1 MNVMK
6 NPKGD
11 LVEDECGDEAGDEA
25 EEQATRHNTTFRKYS
40 IVRESPTS
48 SGTTGSH

>member
-6 NPKGD
+6 DPKSD
-11 LVEDECGDEAGDEA
+11 LVEYERGDEAGDEA

-40 IVRESPTS
+40 IVRVNPTS